1 MWSVVKMSKNQNKWS
16 EVANLVLNPRS
27 KDVKLDT
34 YSSLILDVL
43 YYGKD
48 KQFNLNEISEGIQ
61 RKFALANISPLILED
76 TLEFLISKK
85 TINNKNSNYSITEQ
99 TFKIMKT
106 EKIKIGNI
114 YKTLLN
120 SLGNEVSEILN
131 LKLDKYQ
138 LYSIRNAFEKSLFEI
153 FENMSQNAL
162 NFLNKTNSPTSIL
175 QLQGIIKK
183 MQKKSKNQLLKMRK
197 K

>member
-1 MWSVVKMSKNQNKWS
+1 MSKNQNKWS

-43 YYGKD
+43 YDEKD

-76 TLEFLISKK
+76 TLEYLISKK

-138 LYSIRNAFEKSLFEI
+138 LYSNLI
-153 FENMSQNAL
+153 
-162 NFLNKTNSPTSIL
+162 
-175 QLQGIIKK
+175 
-183 MQKKSKNQLLKMRK
+183 
-197 K
+197 